1 MNLKEL
7 YESGEDVRDSQIP
20 EEWKE
25 SFFHF
30 ITGQTCYLVDTEDGE
45 KEFVY
50 FSHDF
55 RFWYH
60 QNQTAIERS
69 INIDNVINKKVPNN

>member
-7 YESGEDVRDSQIP
+7 YESGEDVRESQIP
-20 EEWKE
+20 FEWLE
-25 SFFHF
+25 SFNHF
-30 ITGQTCYLVDTEDGE
+30 IAGQTCYLVDNPDSDE

-55 RFWYH
+55 RFWYN
-60 QNQTAIERS
+60 QNKAQIERDIKLS
-69 INIDNVINKKVPNN
+69 DVTKKLV

>member
-7 YESGEDVRDSQIP
+7 FESGFDVTESQIP
-20 EEWKE
+20 FDWRE
-25 SFFHF
+25 SFNHF
-30 ITGQTCYLVDTEDGE
+30 MTGQTCYLVDKSDGSGE

-55 RFWYH
+55 RFWYI
-60 QNQTAIERS
+60 QNKTQIERDVRLS
-69 INIDNVINKKVPNN
+69 ELI